1 MKFINNLKLKSKLF
15 LIAAVPLM
23 GLLFFSGL
31 QISVNTTIYKEADT
45 LTQLTQLI
53 VESSNLVHELQ
64 KERGMTAGFLSSKG
78 TKFSSKL
85 IAQREDV
92 DSKVKTLQKFI
103 STLNILTFGKGTNQT
118 INEALIR
125 LKDLDEIRSSVTN
138 QSIDAANAIGFYT
151 QTNAIFLSLGDQLS
165 KFSANAELTTMA
177 VAYTNFMLSK
187 ERAGIERA
195 VVSSIFAEN
204 SISNSKYLKF
214 IHLVGQQNTYNQV
227 FLSLA
232 TDTMVNNFKKTM
244 TNDIIKEVEDIRSIL
259 FSGMQQDFGINPVDW
274 FDKQTGKI
282 GLLKEIDNSIA
293 KEIQVYAAQ
302 LSTEAQEALMVSVVV
317 AAIIILITLILFY
330 TILRNVLTQIGA
342 EPSDVLN
349 IAESI
354 AAGRLSCSGNGSS
367 QKSTG
372 IYAALQL
379 MEVKLVDVI
388 QQIKNNSEQIASAA
402 QQVSD
407 SANSLSEATSEQATS
422 VEQTSEAIEQ
432 IGASIN
438 QNSDNAT
445 TTDTL
450 ATASASSA
458 QEGGSA
464 VIHTVNAMKEI
475 AQKISIIE
483 EVAYQTN
490 MLALNAAI
498 EAGRAGEY
506 GKGFTVVAGEVRKLA
521 ERSQLAASEIGKLT
535 ENSVEI
541 AQQAGELIEK
551 MVPDIS
557 RTAELVQGISN
568 ASDEQSIAAG
578 QITTAMQQVDQLTQR
593 NAASS
598 EELAATA
605 EEMDAQSANLQQ
617 AVSFFR
623 LV

>member
-1 MKFINNLKLKSKLF
+1 MNFINNLKLKSKLF
-15 LIAAVPLM
+15 LIAVIPLM
-23 GLLFFSGL
+23 GLLFFSSL
-31 QISVNTTIYKEADT
+31 QISLNATIYKEADA

-78 TKFSSKL
+78 TKFALKL
-85 IAQREDV
+85 IAQRKEV
-92 DSKVKTLQKFI
+92 DNNVKTLKKYI
-103 STLNILTFGKGTNQT
+103 STLNILTFGKATNQT
-118 INEALIR
+118 ISTALIR
-125 LKDLDEIRSSVTN
+125 LKALNEIRSGVTN
-138 QSIDAANAIGFYT
+138 QSIDAAKAISFYT
-151 QTNAIFLSLGDQLS
+151 QTNALFLSLGDRLS
-165 KFSANAELTTMA
+165 KFSTNAEVTTMA

-214 IHLVGQQNTYNQV
+214 INLVGQQNTYNMV

-232 TDTMVNNFKKTM
+232 TDTMVTNFKEAM
-244 TNDIIKEVEDIRSIL
+244 ANDIVKEVENIRTL
-259 FSGMQQDFGINPVDW
+259 LLSGQQQNFGINPVDW
-274 FDKQTGKI
+274 FGKQTGKI
-282 GLLKEIDNSIA
+282 GLLKEIDDSIA
-293 KEIQVYAAQ
+293 LEIQVFAAQ
-302 LSTEAQEALMVSVVV
+302 LSAAAQQALMVSVAV
-317 AAIIILITLILFY
+317 AAIIILITLLLFY

-354 AAGRLSCSGNGSS
+354 AAGQLSCIGNASS
-367 QKSTG
+367 KKITG

-379 MEVKLVDVI
+379 MEVKLIDVV
-388 QQIKNNSEQIASAA
+388 QQIKNNSDQIASAA

-407 SANSLSEATSEQATS
+407 SANSLSEATSEQAAS
-422 VEQTSEAIEQ
+422 VEKTSEAIEQ

-445 TTDTL
+445 ITDTL
-450 ATASASSA
+450 AAASATMA

-464 VIHTVNAMKEI
+464 VVHTVNAMKEI

-483 EVAYQTN
+483 DVAYQTN

-498 EAGRAGEY
+498 EAARAGEY

-521 ERSQLAASEIGKLT
+521 ERSQLAASEIGQLT
-535 ENSVEI
+535 ENSVKI
-541 AQQAGELIEK
+541 AQQAGELLEK
-551 MVPDIS
+551 MVPDIAK
-557 RTAELVQGISN
+557 TAELVQGIST
-568 ASDEQSIAAG
+568 ASDEQSVAAG
-578 QITTAMQQVDQLTQR
+578 QITTAMQQVDQLTQQ

-605 EEMDAQSANLQQ
+605 EEMDAQSSNLQQ
-617 AVSFFR
+617 TVSFFR